1 MCIRDR
7 TYHMAELYGRR
18 ISAVFSAYS
27 QVDVGAHCFALFNSH
42 LHKLA
47 YALSVYLCR
56 RVALIDNCL
65 LYTSFRNNVRCHAF
79 FYSLYL
85 YDL

>member
-1 MCIRDR
+1 
-7 TYHMAELYGRR
+7 MAELYGRR

-56 RVALIDNCL
+56 RVALIDNL
-65 LYTSFRNNVRCHAF
+65 VDIVGK
-79 FYSLYL
+79 YL
-85 YDL
+85 SCVVS